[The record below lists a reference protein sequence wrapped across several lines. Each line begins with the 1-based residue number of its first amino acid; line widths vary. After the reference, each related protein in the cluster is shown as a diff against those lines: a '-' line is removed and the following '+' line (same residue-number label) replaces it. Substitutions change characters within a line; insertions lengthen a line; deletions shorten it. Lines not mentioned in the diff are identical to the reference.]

1 MTILVTGAT
10 GRMGSRLV
18 PRLLS
23 NGEHVRVLVRSSDR
37 AQRLSDMGAEV
48 VGGDVLDT
56 ATLAPAVKGAT
67 TVLHLAGAFHGVSE
81 DDMVAINHG
90 GAVAMGEAA
99 ADAGVGQFV
108 LSSSGLIYAGGRGR
122 PAVEGDPLAEAPNP
136 WAASKQAA
144 ERDLLD
150 LAARSGLPV
159 TIARFA
165 FVYGDGDTHLAEA
178 VGFFAT
184 WASYE
189 RMHMLHHAD
198 VSQAILRIVRSPVSG
213 TRIFNIADDAP
224 MTAFELLRLH
234 RASANDDAATTTADP
249 WARLL
254 DTSRIRGELG
264 FRPIHPTLYA
274 AQAAGAL

>member
-37 AQRLSDMGAEV
+37 AQGLSDMGAEV

-81 DDMVAINHG
+81 DDMMAINHG

-108 LSSSGLIYAGGRGR
+108 LSSSGLIYAGGRG
-122 PAVEGDPLAEAPNP
+122 
-136 WAASKQAA
+136 
-144 ERDLLD
+144 
-150 LAARSGLPV
+150 
-159 TIARFA
+159 
-165 FVYGDGDTHLAEA
+165 
-178 VGFFAT
+178 
-184 WASYE
+184 
-189 RMHMLHHAD
+189 
-198 VSQAILRIVRSPVSG
+198 
-213 TRIFNIADDAP
+213 
-224 MTAFELLRLH
+224 
-234 RASANDDAATTTADP
+234 
-249 WARLL
+249 
-254 DTSRIRGELG
+254 
-264 FRPIHPTLYA
+264 
-274 AQAAGAL
+274 